1 MPYDVFISYS
11 HKDRKLRDELA
22 THLSNLRRQG
32 IISDW
37 FDGDIIPGSKWQ
49 KTLMDTLKKAHIIL
63 LLVSAD
69 FIHSDFCYGDE
80 MTLALARDKAGEA
93 CVLPIILRPV
103 DWKGAPFA
111 DLQLL
116 PSGAKPIT
124 LWPTHDEAFADVI
137 AGIRTAIED
146 LEKKGVAPNP

>member
-49 KTLMDTLKKAHIIL
+49 PAIMDTLKKAQIIL
-63 LLVSAD
+63 FLVSAD
-69 FIHSDFCYGDE
+69 FIASDFCYGE
-80 MTLALARDKAGEA
+80 ELTIAIERDQAGKA
-93 CVLPIILRPV
+93 CVLPILLRPV
-103 DWKGAPFA
+103 DWTGAPFA
-111 DLQLL
+111 ELQLL

-137 AGIRTAIED
+137 AGIRKAID
-146 LEKKGVAPNP
+146 GL